1 MEKQTESSTPLEKST
16 EVEAVVDQT
25 LNPKKLE
32 IIPNWKS
39 VFFTWSFYFHC
50 SSVILTFIEQILPF
64 FSLLEPTMTVQTYSI
79 CMFVLNGL
87 GLFSR
92 FIKQK
97 SLWVYHPEQNRE
109 VPK

>member
-1 MEKQTESSTPLEKST
+1 MADPIVRET
-16 EVEAVVDQT
+16 EVEAVIDQP

-32 IIPNWKS
+32 IVPNYKS
-39 VFFTWSFYFHC
+39 VFYTWSFWLHC

-87 GLFSR
+87 GLLSR

-97 SLWVYHPEQNRE
+97 SLWQYNPEQDRE